1 MPTKK
6 QIGVALS
13 PRLIKEVDDRAE
25 KDGESRTAFI
35 EAALHRELERR
46 GNPKAEARNE

>member
-13 PRLIKEVDDRAE
+13 PRLIEEVDKQAE
-25 KDGESRTAFI
+25 EDNESRTALI

-46 GNPKAEARNE
+46 QSDEQT

>member
-6 QIGVALS
+6 QIGVALP
-13 PRLIKEVDDRAE
+13 PRLIEEVDAQADE
-25 KDGESRTAFI
+25 DDESRTAFI

-46 GNPKAEARNE
+46 QSDD